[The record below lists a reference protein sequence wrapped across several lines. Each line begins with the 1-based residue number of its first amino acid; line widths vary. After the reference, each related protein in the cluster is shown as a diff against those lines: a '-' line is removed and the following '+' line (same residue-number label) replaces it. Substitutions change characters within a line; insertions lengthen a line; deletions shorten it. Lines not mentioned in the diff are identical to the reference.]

1 MVMFNSYVKLAEG
14 MKKIFEIVPLN
25 HPDKRTAVAGHDKK
39 SPNVWQRDN
48 EHSVFQ
54 IHNVGL

>member
-14 MKKIFEIVPLN
+14 MKKNLR
-25 HPDKRTAVAGHDKK
+25 DCSAGHEKN

-54 IHNVGL
+54 THNVGFLWMVGFRLP